1 MKITG
6 IEFRAYRTERPQPI
20 RNGTLTYPH
29 ATTCVVEVGTDEGLT
44 GVGLGVGVMLPKGE
58 RVVASLIE
66 MYAAL
71 LAGADPLDNE
81 RAWATMWQPKLVG
94 RRGVETR
101 AQSMIDIALWDIK
114 GKAARLPLYKLLG
127 GYGKAL
133 PCYVAGGYYEE
144 GKALAVLADEMRG
157 YLDSGV
163 RAVKMKVGGMPVRED
178 VQRVATVRNEI
189 GPEAELLVDANGAYT
204 AGQAIRI
211 AREMERFDVYWFEEP
226 VMPDDYEGSRR
237 VAAASSIPVA
247 SGENESTRFGFR
259 DLLERGGVR
268 VVNPDAEILGGV
280 TEFMKVAALAQAHG
294 VSVAPHGR
302 ADIHVHLT
310 AAIPNGLMV
319 EYYRENVDPLQRY
332 LLPEPLAVRDGRL
345 SAPDRP
351 GHGII
356 LDEAAGE
363 EFRVA

>member
-6 IEFRAYRTERPQPI
+6 IEFRAYRALRPRPI

-29 ATTCVVEVGTDEGLT
+29 ATTCVVEVRTDEGLS
-44 GVGLGVGVMLPKGE
+44 GIGLGVGVMLPKGE

-66 MYAAL
+66 MYSEML
-71 LAGADPLDNE
+71 TGSDPLNNE

-114 GKAARLPLYKLLG
+114 GKAAQMPLYKLLG
-127 GYGKAL
+127 GYSRSL
-133 PCYVAGGYYEE
+133 PCYVAGGYYED
-144 GKALAVLADEMRG
+144 GKPVSSLAEEMRG

-163 RAVKMKVGGMPVRED
+163 RAVKMKVGGADVRED
-178 VQRVATVRNEI
+178 VRRVAAVREEI
-189 GPEAELLVDANGAYT
+189 GPDPDLLIDANGAYT
-204 AGQAIRI
+204 ADQAIRI
-211 AREMERFDVYWFEEP
+211 ARELANYDVYWFEEP
-226 VMPDDYEGSRR
+226 VMADDLEGSRR
-237 VAAASSIPVA
+237 VAEASSIPVA
-247 SGENESTRFGFR
+247 SGENESTRYGFR
-259 DLLERGGVR
+259 DLLDRAGVR
-268 VVNPDAEILGGV
+268 IVNPDAEILGGV
-280 TEFMKVAALAQAHG
+280 TEFMKVAALAETHG
-294 VSVAPHGR
+294 VAVAPHGR

-332 LLPEPLAVRDGRL
+332 LLPEPLVVENGQV

-356 LDEAAGE
+356 LDEAAAE